1 MSARRMMLLSALA
14 PVVLLCGA
22 ASPAMSY
29 GDHNGNGTVDLADY
43 AQFPACMAGPGGGL
57 GTSCDIFDFDSDADV
72 DAFDFAAFQGVFG
85 TSVGMM
91 IETVTVGNPG
101 NDDDTYGDG
110 YGGVDYVYNVGKY
123 EVTAGQYAAFLNGV
137 ADTDTYGLYSTSM
150 WSSSFG
156 CKIQRSGSS
165 GSYMY
170 GVDPDWA
177 DRPVNYVSWGDAA
190 RFANWLHNG
199 QPTGAQDLT
208 TTEDGSYYLNGAT
221 SAAELMAITREPDA
235 TWVIPSEDEWYKAAY
250 HYNDGVTGN
259 YFDYPTSSDSEPSN
273 DLIDPDPGNNATF
286 YDSGYTIGS
295 PYYRTEVGAHEN
307 SDSPY
312 GTFDQGGNVWEWNEA
327 VMGSYRGL
335 RGGSFYIHDYGLHA
349 AIRLSYDPSNQIL
362 SIGFR
367 VAEVP

>member
-1 MSARRMMLLSALA
+1 
-14 PVVLLCGA
+14 
-22 ASPAMSY
+22 
-29 GDHNGNGTVDLADY
+29 
-43 AQFPACMAGPGGGL
+43 
-57 GTSCDIFDFDSDADV
+57 
-72 DAFDFAAFQGVFG
+72 
-85 TSVGMM
+85 
-91 IETVTVGNPG
+91 
-101 NDDDTYGDG
+101 
-110 YGGVDYVYNVGKY
+110 VYNVGKY
-123 EVTAGQYAAFLNGV
+123 EVTAGQYTEFLNTV
-137 ADTDTYGLYSTSM
+137 AETDTYGLYSTNM
-150 WSSSFG
+150 WSSTFG

-165 GSYMY
+165 GSYTY
-170 GVDPDWA
+170 NVDPDWA

-208 TTEDGSYYLNGAT
+208 TTEDGSYYLDGAM
-221 SAAELMAITREPDA
+221 SDAELLAIAREPDA

-312 GTFDQGGNVWEWNEA
+312 DTFDQGGNLWEWNEA

-335 RGGSFYIHDYGLHA
+335 RGGSFYIYDDGLHA
-349 AIRLSYDPSNQIL
+349 ALRLGYDPSNEIL